1 MLKDKVPPH
10 NAEAEQAVLGALL
23 LDWNAAT
30 DIVTILRA
38 DRFYS
43 LQNQIIYQAMLS
55 LLQQKIKRDNH
66 TVIKPQTKDAL
77 LLKAGRAA

>member
-38 DRFYS
+38 DRSDDRFG
-43 LQNQIIYQAMLS
+43 
-55 LLQQKIKRDNH
+55 K
-66 TVIKPQTKDAL
+66 
-77 LLKAGRAA
+77 GRRERRNERCGRRR